1 MVFDKIFTSFR
12 SSSSIRKLDR
22 ISEREFDFKD
32 IKFPVKIRSIHRIR
46 VTSGLAFLVMKTREN
61 IQSICQEVLSK
72 NVLIYYCYKKKTK
85 DAMFLSKISIHSG
98 MIIHYTM
105 EKNIFFVIAHKLL
118 VQKKY

>member
-22 ISEREFDFKD
+22 ISERDFDFKD
-32 IKFPVKIRSIHRIR
+32 IKFPVKIRSTHRIR
-46 VTSGLAFLVMKTREN
+46 VTSGLAFLAMKTREN

-85 DAMFLSKISIHSG
+85 DAMF
-98 MIIHYTM
+98 
-105 EKNIFFVIAHKLL
+105 
-118 VQKKY
+118 